1 MKSKN
6 SRKFVRLSLSYLVI
20 GIMFA
25 IIIYPVLWI
34 IGSSFNPGDSLSS
47 SKMIPDNATLN
58 HYKELFDLENS
69 DYLLWYFNSIKIS
82 VMTMILTVISVS
94 FTAYAF
100 SRYRFVGRKNGLMT
114 FLILQMI
121 PNFAALIAIYVLA
134 TRTGLIDTH
143 LGLVLLY
150 VGGQIPMNTWL
161 MKGYLDSIPRDL
173 DESAKMDGAGHLRI
187 FFQIVMP
194 LAKPIIAVVALFSFV
209 APFGDFILAKI
220 LISSSDKYTL
230 AVGLYSMVG
239 KQFGAEFTKF
249 AAGSVLIAIPI
260 ALLFLFLQKYFVSGL
275 TAGGTKG

>member
-6 SRKFVRLSLSYLVI
+6 SRKFVRLSLTYLVI

-34 IGSSFNPGDSLSS
+34 IGSSFNPGDSLSG
-47 SKMIPDNATLN
+47 SKMIPDNATLS

-82 VMTMILTVISVS
+82 VMTMVLTVISVS

-134 TRTGLIDTH
+134 MRTGLLDTH

-161 MKGYLDSIPRDL
+161 MKGYLDTIPRDL

-220 LISSSDKYTL
+220 LISSSEKYTL

-260 ALLFLFLQKYFVSGL
+260 ALLFLLLQKYFVSGL

>member
-82 VMTMILTVISVS
+82 VMTMVLPVISVS

-260 ALLFLFLQKYFVSGL
+260 AILFLFLQKYFVSGL